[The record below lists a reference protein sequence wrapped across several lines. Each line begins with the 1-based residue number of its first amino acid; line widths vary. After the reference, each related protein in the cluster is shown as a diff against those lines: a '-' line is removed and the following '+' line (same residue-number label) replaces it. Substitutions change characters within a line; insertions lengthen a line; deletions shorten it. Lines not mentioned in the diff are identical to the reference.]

1 MCLSHDIPSI
11 SNVESC
17 WTSMY
22 YHYKVGNASQQ
33 VPHGAFLH
41 LTPPFSLSLNVADGA
56 SKRTASCPLEAPLS
70 ITTPGSPSPPDE
82 MGSQKVPTRF
92 RSCAEEEELAESP
105 LRKSGT
111 APAKMRSERMPSHET
126 LLNSMSVSW
135 TTVLAMPS
143 PLICGKS

>member
-1 MCLSHDIPSI
+1 MCLSHHIPSI

-33 VPHGAFLH
+33 VPHGAFSH
-41 LTPPFSLSLNVADGA
+41 LFLSFSLSLNVADGA
-56 SKRTASCPLEAPLS
+56 SKKTESCPEAPLS
-70 ITTPGSPSPPDE
+70 ITTSPPD

-92 RSCAEEEELAESP
+92 RSCAEDEEL

-111 APAKMRSERMPSHET
+111 APAKIRSERMPSHET
-126 LLNSMSVSW
+126 LLSSMIVS
-135 TTVLAMPS
+135 
-143 PLICGKS
+143 

>member
-1 MCLSHDIPSI
+1 MCQSHHVPTI

-41 LTPPFSLSLNVADGA
+41 LTSPFSLSLNVADGA
-56 SKRTASCPLEAPLS
+56 SKRTASCPEAPLS
-70 ITTPGSPSPPDE
+70 ITTSPPD

-92 RSCAEEEELAESP
+92 RSCAEEEL

-111 APAKMRSERMPSHET
+111 APAKMRSEPIPSHDM
-126 LLNSMSVSW
+126 LLSSRIVSW
-135 TTVLAMPS
+135 TTALAMPS
-143 PLICGKS
+143 PLICRKS